1 MLVSITILDTEMGA
15 VEDLRCDG
23 CGQLAGPGHLARRFA
38 RLELTTRYRP
48 LHIHALLLGAVVPEA
63 CGSFLYA
70 ADEPF
75 EGEAAMLLEA
85 LQISTEGKSR
95 GVVLTEFQK
104 RGLLLSHVLECPVGA
119 SGATVTELLEKQLPA
134 TIVRIRRSLRP
145 KKIVVISKQLQGFV
159 NQIERDGGCPILGIE
174 LSAASERDGSAA
186 EDLRRAVAVSGA
198 AAL

>member
-1 MLVSITILDTEMGA
+1 MGA
-15 VEDLRCDG
+15 VENLRCDG

-48 LHIHALLLGAVVPEA
+48 LHIHVLLLGAVVPEA
-63 CGSFLYA
+63 SGSFLYA

-95 GVVLTEFQK
+95 ETVLTEFQK

-119 SGATVTELLEKQLPA
+119 SGATVTQLVEKQLPA
-134 TIVRIRRSLRP
+134 TLVRIRRSLKP

-159 NQIERDGGCPILGIE
+159 NQIGRDVGCPVLEIDLGT
-174 LSAASERDGSAA
+174 ASETDGSAA
-186 EDLRRAVAVSGA
+186 GDLRRAVAVSGA